1 MLRKRVGRMSEKKY
15 SAGIVSQSFW
25 FNEMKQFLNMK
36 REDIDNN
43 RIKEII
49 ICENL
54 FGAPNEYRAKRMYGY
69 LSNRANNIEKPLLDI
84 FFVSNLGTQKIINL
98 ISIIRKDRLFFEF
111 LYEVY
116 REKIIFGAETLEIS
130 DVRTF
135 FNNKESQ
142 DESLAAW
149 KDSTKRRVQSAYISF
164 MTDANLLRI
173 EGKRGLVTP
182 PILDL
187 SLEQYLYTNG
197 ESTFVRAI
205 TGEY

>member
-1 MLRKRVGRMSEKKY
+1 M
-15 SAGIVSQSFW
+15 
-25 FNEMKQFLNMK
+25 
-36 REDIDNN
+36 
-43 RIKEII
+43 
-49 ICENL
+49 
-54 FGAPNEYRAKRMYGY
+54 
-69 LSNRANNIEKPLLDI
+69 
-84 FFVSNLGTQKIINL
+84 
-98 ISIIRKDRLFFEF
+98 
-111 LYEVY
+111 Y

-164 MTDANLLRI
+164 MTDANLLRN
-173 EGKRGLVTP
+173 EGKRGLITP

>member
-1 MLRKRVGRMSEKKY
+1 MSEKKY

-54 FGAPNEYRAKRMYGY
+54 FGAPNEYRTKRMYGY

-84 FFVSNLGTQKIINL
+84 FFVSDLGTQKIINL

-164 MTDANLLRI
+164 MTDANLLRN
-173 EGKRGLVTP
+173 EGKRGVTIQHP
-182 PILDL
+182 TPK
-187 SLEQYLYTNG
+187 T
-197 ESTFVRAI
+197 
-205 TGEY
+205 